1 LAVLLQH
8 SYSNTFWNP
17 SIKITIKD
25 MSKQTRLI
33 IAGGFLGAGK
43 TTLIWDVAQ
52 RLMAKGLRVGLITN
66 DQAPELVDSRLL
78 LQANLKVKEVAG
90 SCFCCNFDGFTNAIK
105 GLRKEV
111 EADVIL
117 AEPVGSCAD
126 LTATIIRPLKKY
138 HNTEVLVSPLTALSD
153 PMRLKSIIYGGNGGL
168 HEDAA
173 YIYRKQLEESEVIL
187 ITKID
192 LLTEAEVEKLKK
204 DTMTCFPHT
213 TVMTAS
219 TQNGI
224 GVMEWLEEVTRRQ
237 GSGKKILEI
246 DYDKYAHGEAVLGW
260 LNGTVAVTSNT
271 PAYWDTLLK
280 DIMNGMAKAVK
291 KEKLRVG
298 HIKVIAE
305 NGTQYAVGNIT
316 GDAATLQLRGT
327 AGTSEN
333 LKLIIN
339 ARVETTPEHLNELVK
354 DVLVT
359 AIDDQYDN
367 EILAWRFLQP
377 GRPNPTHRM
386 V

>member
-1 LAVLLQH
+1 
-8 SYSNTFWNP
+8 
-17 SIKITIKD
+17 
-25 MSKQTRLI
+25 MKQTRLI

-52 RLMAKGLRVGLITN
+52 RLMANGLRVGMITN

-78 LQANLKVKEVAG
+78 RQANLQVKEVAG

-138 HNTEVLVSPLTALSD
+138 LDTEVIVSPLTALSD
-153 PMRLKSIIYGGNGGL
+153 PIRLNSIIYGGDGGL

-187 ITKID
+187 ITKTD
-192 LLTEAEVEKLKK
+192 LLTEAQLEKLTK
-204 DTMTCFPHT
+204 DTQTCFPHT
-213 TVMTAS
+213 KVMTAS
-219 TQNGI
+219 VQNGI
-224 GVMEWLEEVTRRQ
+224 GVMEWLNEVANRQ
-237 GSGKKILEI
+237 GSGKKILDI

-260 LNGTVAVTSNT
+260 LNGTVAVSSGT
-271 PAYWDTLLK
+271 PAYWDALLK
-280 DIMNGMAKAVK
+280 DIMNGLAKAVK
-291 KEKLRVG
+291 KEKLHVG

-305 NGTQYAVGNIT
+305 NGSQYAVGNIT
-316 GDAATLQLRGT
+316 GDVSTLQIRGT
-327 AGTSEN
+327 VGTSDN
-333 LKLIIN
+333 VKLIIN
-339 ARVETTPEHLNELVK
+339 ARVETTPEHLDEIIRE
-354 DVLVT
+354 VLVE
-359 AIDDQYDN
+359 AIDGQYTD
-367 EILAWRFLQP
+367 EVLAWRYLQP
-377 GRPNPTHRM
+377 GRPNPTHRI

>member
-1 LAVLLQH
+1 
-8 SYSNTFWNP
+8 
-17 SIKITIKD
+17 
-25 MSKQTRLI
+25 MKQTRLI

-52 RLMAKGLRVGLITN
+52 RLMANGLRVGLITN

-78 LQANLKVKEVAG
+78 RQANLRVKEVAG

-138 HNTEVLVSPLTALSD
+138 LDTEVIVSPLTALSD
-153 PMRLKSIIYGGNGGL
+153 PIRLNSIIYGGDGGL

-187 ITKID
+187 ITKTD
-192 LLTEAEVEKLKK
+192 LLTEAQLEKLTK
-204 DTMTCFPHT
+204 DTQTCFPHT
-213 TVMTAS
+213 KVMTAS
-219 TQNGI
+219 VQNGI
-224 GVMEWLEEVTRRQ
+224 GVTEWLNEVANRQ
-237 GSGKKILEI
+237 GSGKKILDI

-260 LNGTVAVTSNT
+260 LNGTVAVSSGT
-271 PAYWDTLLK
+271 PAYWDALLK
-280 DIMNGMAKAVK
+280 DIMNGLAKAVK

-298 HIKVIAE
+298 HIKVSAE
-305 NGTQYAVGNIT
+305 NGSQYAVGNIT
-316 GDAATLQLRGT
+316 GDASLQLRGT
-327 AGTSEN
+327 AGSGEN
-333 LKLIIN
+333 LKLIVN

-354 DVLVT
+354 DALAA
-359 AIDDQYDN
+359 AIDEQYDN

-377 GRPNPTHRM
+377 GRPNPTHRI